1 MKKQLAI
8 GIFLTLVIATISIA
22 PTSMAQTEEDI
33 NAKTLSVENEA
44 DQTSITIIKGLDG
57 QGISREI
64 VVIDESAKQNL
75 IEQINEFKTWIEQ
88 ARPFQDFQITPEE
101 EIDIREKVNPLLDSI
116 NLMLEENNLEPIKPA
131 WLFNE
136 MFNKELGRSIVIS
149 VGKGYAFIPWYHYES
164 FYGVLFRPLWL
175 LYPPWFMLGGGYTGN
190 LNINVFP
197 PRIEYGDRLGSHI
210 VRTTFF
216 SGLYLNLGDLGYDN
230 LFSGPMLL
238 LGRAR
243 VVMSGD
249 F

>member
-1 MKKQLAI
+1 MKKKLVIA
-8 GIFLTLVIATISIA
+8 IFLTLVISSISVIPASTAQSEIDITGKTATGEPLA
-22 PTSMAQTEEDI
+22 
-33 NAKTLSVENEA
+33 VENVV
-44 DQTSITIIKGLDG
+44 TILKGVDG
-57 QGISREI
+57 EGISREI
-64 VVIDESAKQNL
+64 VTIDDSVKQNL
-75 IEQINEFKTWIEQ
+75 IEQIMEFKTWIEQ
-88 ARPFQDFQITPEE
+88 ARPFQDIILTEE
-101 EIDIREKVNPLLDSI
+101 EKIEIIEKVNPLLDSI
-116 NLMLEENNLEPIKPA
+116 NLMLEESNLNPIEPT
-131 WLFNE
+131 WLYNE